1 MSKTMRDSIIKA
13 GIAHYEAKIQF
24 HQVNLENLLHNSVG
38 VAEHP
43 DLMETVEKE
52 LTQMAHYRDL
62 LDELKRFD

>member
-1 MSKTMRDSIIKA
+1 MCIRDS
-13 GIAHYEAKIQF
+13 
-24 HQVNLENLLHNSVG
+24 LENLLHNSVG

-62 LDELKRFD
+62 LEELKRFD